1 MNRFSLSAADLI
13 HGLIFPPWQMRR
25 TGNVVRIVGRQL
37 MVRRVSSKAFPVLA
51 DDIVSPSSEDFKA
64 NKAEMD
70 KLVEELNKRV
80 AEVKE
85 GKKEAE

>member
-1 MNRFSLSAADLI
+1 
-13 HGLIFPPWQMRR
+13 MRR

-51 DDIVSPSSEDFKA
+51 DDTVSPSSEDFKA

-85 GKKEAE
+85 GKEKAE